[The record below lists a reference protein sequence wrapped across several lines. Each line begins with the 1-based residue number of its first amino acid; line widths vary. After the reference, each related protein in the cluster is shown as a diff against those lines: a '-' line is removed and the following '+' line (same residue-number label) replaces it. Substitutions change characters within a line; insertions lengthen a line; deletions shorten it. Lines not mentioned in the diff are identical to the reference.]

1 MRLFGFDIAIT
12 KANLSPVRSS
22 SGWFGI
28 IHESFAGAFQAN
40 VEVDAPRDILSF
52 SGLYAPVTLIAG
64 DIAKL
69 RVKMTA
75 RQESG
80 IWTEVETNSPFLPVL
95 RKPNSY
101 QTRVQFIEFWMLMKI
116 LYGNV
121 YVLKVRDNRG
131 IVVEMHVLDSERV
144 TPLVAPSGDVY
155 YQISADYLAGL
166 EQGLTVPAS
175 EIIHDRM
182 NCLWHPLVGIA
193 PIYAA
198 ALSATQGR
206 KIQNGSAKF
215 FQNMSRPSGMLT
227 SPNSIDDE
235 TAARLK
241 QGWEENYGGG
251 NLGRVAVAGSGLD
264 YKAFTIPAE
273 QAQLIEQ
280 LEWTVKD
287 IARALLVP
295 QFMVGGNP
303 PAGGTV
309 EAETLR
315 YYTQC
320 LQKYLEQAEA
330 CLDDGLAL
338 PSGYRTEFDTDG
350 LIRMDSV
357 AQIDVLSKAVGG
369 AIMTP
374 NEARYRMALPPVT
387 GGNTPYLQ
395 QQNYSLEALAK
406 RDAQDD
412 PFAKQGAP
420 AAPAPDSEPAP
431 AEDDAAEEA
440 AAKKAQAFLEKI
452 AKGFQCQ

>member
-1 MRLFGFDIAIT
+1 MRVFGLDISIR
-12 KANLSPVRSS
+12 KAALTPVRAN

-28 IHESFAGAFQAN
+28 IRESYAGAFQSH
-40 VEVDAPRDILSF
+40 VEVDAPRDLLSY

-69 RVKMTA
+69 RLKMTE
-75 RQESG
+75 RQASG
-80 IWTEVETNSPFLPVL
+80 IWTEVESGSPFLPVL
-95 RKPNSY
+95 RKPNTY
-101 QTRVQFIEFWMLMKI
+101 QTRIQFVEFWMLMKI
-116 LYGNV
+116 LYGNA
-121 YVLKVRDNRG
+121 YILKVRDNRNMV
-131 IVVEMHVLDSERV
+131 IEMHVLDSERV
-144 TPLVAPSGDVY
+144 LPLVAPNGDVY
-155 YQISADYLAGL
+155 YQISADFLAGL
-166 EQGLTVPAS
+166 QQGLTVPAS

-206 KIQNGSAKF
+206 KIQNNSAKF
-215 FQNMSRPSGMLT
+215 FENMSRPSGMLT
-227 SPNSIDDE
+227 SPNAIDDE
-235 TAARLK
+235 TALRLK
-241 QGWEENYGGG
+241 TGWEENYAGG
-251 NLGRVAVAGSGLD
+251 NLGRLAVAGSGLE

-295 QFMVGGNP
+295 QFMVGGATP
-303 PAGGTV
+303 SGSSV

-338 PSGYRTEFDTDG
+338 LNTYRTEFDTEG

-357 AQIDVLSKAVGG
+357 AQIEVLSKATGG
-369 AIMTP
+369 GIMAP
-374 NEARYRMALPPVT
+374 NEARYRMGLPPVA
-387 GGNTPYLQ
+387 GGDTPYLQ

-406 RDAQDD
+406 RDAQTD
-412 PFAKQGAP
+412 PFGNQGP
-420 AAPAPDSEPAP
+420 AATPGATPTDEPAP
-431 AEDDAAEEA
+431 ADDAA
-440 AAKKAQAFLEKI
+440 AKQAQELIEKI
-452 AKGFQCQ
+452 SKGLQCQ

>member
-28 IHESFAGAFQAN
+28 IQESFAGAFQAN

-69 RVKMTA
+69 RIKMTA

-80 IWTEVETNSPFLPVL
+80 IWTEVETGSPFLPVL
-95 RKPNSY
+95 RKPNGY
-101 QTRVQFIEFWMLMKI
+101 QTRVQFVEFWMLMKI
-116 LYGNV
+116 LYGNA
-121 YVLKVRDNRG
+121 YIFKIRDNRG
-131 IVVEMHVLDSERV
+131 MVIEMHVLDSERV
-144 TPLVAPSGDVY
+144 TPLVAPNGDVY

-166 EQGLTVPAS
+166 EQGLTVPAT

-295 QFMVGGNP
+295 QFMVGGTP
-303 PAGGTV
+303 PAGATV

-320 LQKYLEQAEA
+320 LQKYLEQGEA
-330 CLDDGLAL
+330 CLDDGLSL
-338 PSGYRTEFDTDG
+338 PSNYRTEFDTDG

-357 AQIDVLSKAVGG
+357 AQIEVLSKAVGG

-374 NEARYRMALPPVT
+374 NEARYRMALPPVA

-412 PFAKQGAP
+412 PFAKQGPAAP
-420 AAPAPDSEPAP
+420 AAPVSEPAP
-431 AEDDAAEEA
+431 AADDTAAEEA
-440 AAKKAQAFLEKI
+440 AKQAQAFLEKI

>member
-1 MRLFGFDIAIT
+1 MRLFGFDIAIK

-64 DIAKL
+64 DVAKL
-69 RVKMTA
+69 RIKMTA

-80 IWTEVETNSPFLPVL
+80 IWSEVETGSPFLPVL
-95 RKPNSY
+95 RKPNGY
-101 QTRVQFIEFWMLMKI
+101 QTRVQFVEFWMLMKI
-116 LYGNV
+116 LYGNA
-121 YVLKVRDNRG
+121 YIFKVRDNRG

-144 TPLVAPSGDVY
+144 TPLVAPNGDVY

-166 EQGLTVPAS
+166 EQGMTVPAS

-206 KIQNGSAKF
+206 KIQNSSAKF

-227 SPNSIDDE
+227 APNSIDDE

-251 NLGRVAVAGSGLD
+251 NLGRVAVAGNGLD

-295 QFMVGGNP
+295 QFMVGGEP

-315 YYTQC
+315 YYNQC
-320 LQKYLEQAEA
+320 LQKYLEQGEA
-330 CLDDGLAL
+330 CLDDGLSL
-338 PSGYRTEFDTDG
+338 PSNYRTEFDTDG

-357 AQIDVLSKAVGG
+357 AQIEVLSKGVGG

-374 NEARYRMALPPVT
+374 NEARHKIGLPPVA
-387 GGNTPYLQ
+387 GGDTPYLQ

-412 PFAKQGAP
+412 PFAKQGATVLDVP
-420 AAPAPDSEPAP
+420 ASEPAP
-431 AEDDAAEEA
+431 AAEDTAAEEA
-440 AAKKAQAFLEKI
+440 AKQAQAFLEKI